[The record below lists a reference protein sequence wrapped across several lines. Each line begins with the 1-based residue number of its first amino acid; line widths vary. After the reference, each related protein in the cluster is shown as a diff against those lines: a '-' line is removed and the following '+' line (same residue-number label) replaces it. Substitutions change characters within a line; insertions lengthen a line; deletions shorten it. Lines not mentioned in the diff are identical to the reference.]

1 MSGSIQL
8 GIAVALVLMI
18 VALTMR
24 FAFRAGRTGSEPII
38 RASFKQ
44 LQPDWYQVGMTV
56 TNRAP
61 YRLAGVSLRR
71 VRPRSARLMAPITS
85 VSTRQGNFQVWS
97 DPAVDLPTTSIP
109 IDMVVGPHEAW
120 RGAVSPG
127 WEAHMMAWVFLPERS
142 EPTQLTLELA
152 FRDGGGQLRH
162 YRFIATREK

>member
-1 MSGSIQL
+1 M
-8 GIAVALVLMI
+8 ALVLL
-18 VALTMR
+18 VAASTIR
-24 FAFRAGRTGSEPII
+24 FVVRATRAGAEPII

-44 LQPDWYQVGMTV
+44 LQTDWYQVGIRIA
-56 TNRAP
+56 NRAP

-120 RGAVSPG
+120 RGSVSPG
-127 WEAHMMAWVFLPERS
+127 SEAHMTAWVFLPERS
-142 EPTQLTLELA
+142 ELTQLTLEFA
-152 FRDGGGQLRH
+152 FKDGGGHLRH
-162 YRFIATREK
+162 YRFIATREP

>member
-1 MSGSIQL
+1 
-8 GIAVALVLMI
+8 
-18 VALTMR
+18 
-24 FAFRAGRTGSEPII
+24 
-38 RASFKQ
+38 
-44 LQPDWYQVGMTV
+44 
-56 TNRAP
+56 
-61 YRLAGVSLRR
+61 
-71 VRPRSARLMAPITS
+71 MAPITS

-127 WEAHMMAWVFLPERS
+127 SEAHMMAWVFLPERS

-152 FRDGGGQLRH
+152 FRDGGGHLRH